1 MIKYRLQCAAG
12 HAFEGWFRSSDAC
25 DQQMTAGKVACPSCG
40 DSHVSKAP
48 MAPSVA
54 KGGRSTD
61 GRRAPAPQRAEA
73 SDAAASPGRQAGR
86 RQIPVETLRVLR
98 ELRQTVENQAEYVGD
113 RFAEEARR
121 IHYKESTA
129 RGIYGE
135 ATLDDAQELAEEG
148 IGFLPLP
155 RLPEDSN

>member
-1 MIKYRLQCAAG
+1 MIKYRLQCRSG

-25 DQQMTAGKVACPSCG
+25 DQQMTAGKVACPTCG
-40 DSHVSKAP
+40 DVRVSKAP

-54 KGGRSTD
+54 KRPRQDNETEQSSGSPSTRKD
-61 GRRAPAPQRAEA
+61 GRGQVTPEM
-73 SDAAASPGRQAGR
+73 
-86 RQIPVETLRVLR
+86 LRVMR
-98 ELRQTVENQAEYVGD
+98 ELRRTVETRAEYVGD

-121 IHYKESTA
+121 MHYDESEA

-135 ATLDDAQELAEEG
+135 ASLDEAQELAEEG

-155 RLPEDSN
+155 RLPEDKN